1 MKVCS
6 IINCA
11 LHKKCFVFWKF
22 FFARFEKSS
31 YLCTQKKKHIYM
43 KVSEK
48 FDEFNEAAGT
58 LSGVLRGVNYSIIVS
73 VWILSKEEINY
84 ISPYSIIVVCA
95 ILSLLLDV
103 LQYLWKSIN
112 IYISARKSENIDPN
126 GDKDDHLFPKYITVG
141 TWIFMGCKIASCIL
155 SAILLLVKII

>member
-1 MKVCS
+1 MFRFLEVFFLHGLKKVR
-6 IINCA
+6 I
-11 LHKKCFVFWKF
+11 
-22 FFARFEKSS
+22 FARR
-31 YLCTQKKKHIYM
+31 KKKHICM

-48 FDEFNEAAGT
+48 FDEFNEASGT
-58 LSGVLRGVNYSIIVS
+58 LSGILRGVNYSIIVS
-73 VWILSKEEINY
+73 VWILSKEEINN

-112 IYISARKSENIDPN
+112 IYISARKSENVDPN